1 MEAATTTL
9 LASGAQNACPAVS
22 LFTLFFVTLSARR
35 DRDELKR
42 PPPPLQSPAFD
53 FIVVGG
59 GSAGSVLASR
69 LSEVQH
75 WRVLLLEAGG
85 TEPPET
91 QVPATYRC
99 VALDLGD
106 PLIPSITASCTPRP
120 VHRLPTPYPP
130 NISPTPPYLPTCEC
144 SRLEFPV
151 AWSLLTPAVACHFL
165 ALSFGEKPIRFR
177 NICMSPTPTL
187 SL

>member
-1 MEAATTTL
+1 MEAATTTTPL
-9 LASGAQNACPAVS
+9 GSDALNACPAVS
-22 LFTLFFVTLSARR
+22 LFTLFFAVLSARR
-35 DRDELKR
+35 DREELQR
-42 PPPPLQSPAFD
+42 PPPPLHESAIFD

-59 GSAGSVLASR
+59 GSAGCVLASR
-69 LSEVQH
+69 LSEVRH

-85 TEPPET
+85 PEPPET

-106 PLIPSITASCTPRP
+106 PLTPSITASCTPRP
-120 VHRLPTPYPP
+120 VHRVLPSYPP

-144 SRLEFPV
+144 SRREFPV

-165 ALSFGEKPIRFR
+165 ALFFVMR
-177 NICMSPTPTL
+177 NVIFH
-187 SL
+187 